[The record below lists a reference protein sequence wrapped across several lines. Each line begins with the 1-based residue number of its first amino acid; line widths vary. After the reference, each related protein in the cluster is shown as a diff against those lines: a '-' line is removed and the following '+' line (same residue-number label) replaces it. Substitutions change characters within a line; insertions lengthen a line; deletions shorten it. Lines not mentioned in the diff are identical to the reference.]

1 MKRVKTTAGGLASAL
16 RQMAVDVPKA
26 LEHGMVDAAEQLKGS
41 LVQREIAAT
50 SPQPVD
56 QGQYKAGWTSHE
68 VEGGAVVGNTT
79 KQALWIERGRGP
91 GPVPFKA
98 ILEWVRRKGF
108 VRASVKAAKK
118 ASSPLQRDEK
128 GRYKGA
134 SEQEIARAETTAAL
148 AITRKIEQQGI
159 EPRWVLRRA
168 IEALKS
174 RLPGILRRAMADV
187 GRA

>member
-1 MKRVKTTAGGLASAL
+1 MKRVQTTAGGLASAL

-26 LEHGMVDAAEQLKGS
+26 LVHGMVDAAEQLKGS

-50 SPQPVD
+50 NPPPVD
-56 QGQYKAGWTSHE
+56 QSQYKAGWTSHE
-68 VEGGAVVGNTT
+68 VGGGAAVGNTT

-98 ILEWVRRKGF
+98 ILEWVKRKGF
-108 VRASVKAAKK
+108 VRAQTKAAKK
-118 ASSPLQRDEK
+118 ASGPLQRDDK

-134 SEQEIARAETTAAL
+134 TKQEIEQAEEGAAL
-148 AITRKIEQQGI
+148 AIARKIAQQGI
-159 EPRWVLRRA
+159 RPRWVLRRA
-168 IEALKS
+168 IDALKGKM
-174 RLPGILRRAMADV
+174 PGILRRAMADV